1 MIASV
6 LSAALQGVDAFGVEV
21 EVHIG
26 NGLQANLK
34 TVGLA
39 EGAVKES
46 QERVKPAIVNSGF
59 HFPSR
64 RVTINLAPADM
75 RKDGS
80 GFDLPIAL
88 SLLGATGRLT
98 SRERLRRYLVIGE
111 LALDGR
117 VRGIKGALPTALHAR
132 ASKYDGLVLPRE
144 NAMEAAVV
152 GDGVAILPVDTLREA
167 LDFFEGQRELTPTM
181 TDVGAL
187 FNAHSKYDVDFCDVK
202 GQEQAKRALE
212 VCAAGGHNVLMIGPP
227 GSGKTMLAKRLPTI
241 LPAMTFEEAIETT
254 KVHSVMGLLDGRAL
268 ISTRPF
274 RSPHHTIS
282 DAGLIGGGPIPRP
295 GEVSLAHHG
304 VLFLDELPEFRK
316 NVLEVLRQPLEDAR
330 ITISRVMGT
339 LTFPASVMLV
349 AAMNPCPCGFFGD
362 ATHECSCSPLVI
374 QRYRSRIS
382 GPLLDRIDIHIE
394 VPAVKYKEL
403 TEKSMGEPSEK
414 IRERVDRA
422 REIQLKRFAG
432 MNFFCNAQMGS
443 REMRAHCQIE
453 AAGERLLELAI
464 NRLGLSARAYTRILK
479 VARTIADLD
488 ASERIEAQHI
498 SEAIQ
503 YRSLDRAPA

>member
-1 MIASV
+1 M
-6 LSAALQGVDAFGVEV
+6 
-21 EVHIG
+21 
-26 NGLQANLK
+26 
-34 TVGLA
+34 
-39 EGAVKES
+39 
-46 QERVKPAIVNSGF
+46 
-59 HFPSR
+59 
-64 RVTINLAPADM
+64 
-75 RKDGS
+75 
-80 GFDLPIAL
+80 
-88 SLLGATGRLT
+88 
-98 SRERLRRYLVIGE
+98 
-111 LALDGR
+111 
-117 VRGIKGALPTALHAR
+117 
-132 ASKYDGLVLPRE
+132 
-144 NAMEAAVV
+144 
-152 GDGVAILPVDTLREA
+152 
-167 LDFFEGQRELTPTM
+167 
-181 TDVGAL
+181 
-187 FNAHSKYDVDFCDVK
+187 K

-212 VCAAGGHNVLMIGPP
+212 VAAAGGHNVLMIGPP

-282 DAGLIGGGPIPRP
+282 DAGLIGGGPVPRP

-403 TEKSMGEPSEK
+403 TEKSIGESSEK

-422 REIQLKRFAG
+422 RAIQLQPIRRDELLLQCANGFA
-432 MNFFCNAQMGS
+432 
-443 REMRAHCQIE
+443 R
-453 AAGERLLELAI
+453 
-464 NRLGLSARAYTRILK
+464 
-479 VARTIADLD
+479 VARTLPDRGGGRATARTRDQSPRAERARLYEDSQSGAHGRGSRRIGADRGATHQRGD
-488 ASERIEAQHI
+488 PVSVA
-498 SEAIQ
+498 
-503 YRSLDRAPA
+503 RSRAAVS